1 MSFGDRV
8 KKLRLKNNMTQEDL
22 SKMLNVSRATA
33 GRYET
38 NKRFPDMIVLKR
50 VADIFNV
57 SIDYLLERT
66 NDKNVSITNTVSLN
80 KNNNLFDKVE
90 DEVIEKLILAG
101 LIESNNYI
109 PEKLIK
115 NIVRYG
121 IDAAIAIA
129 ELENKLNK

>member
-1 MSFGDRV
+1 
-8 KKLRLKNNMTQEDL
+8 
-22 SKMLNVSRATA
+22 
-33 GRYET
+33 
-38 NKRFPDMIVLKR
+38 MIVLKR